1 MSSFQDFKDDIDEEF
16 IEFDEDFDVD
26 AMSEGEGDDE
36 EEEPGE
42 FETLVMNLCGQRMAE
57 NELLG
62 RVETEDEVFQA
73 VMGSTEIA
81 NYMVS
86 AGAIQ
91 SADDHA
97 NANDTVLKGVSQ
109 QEVDRAKTAL
119 ANSSVQIIAYTG
131 EQTMHDQVRNLL
143 IDALTHQGDTSD
155 PQVRAVNQKIVKA
168 AVNSDLSDIKRYY
181 TDKGMRFFGRSDCDE
196 RREENAWRR

>member
-1 MSSFQDFKDDIDEEF
+1 
-16 IEFDEDFDVD
+16 
-26 AMSEGEGDDE
+26 
-36 EEEPGE
+36 
-42 FETLVMNLCGQRMAE
+42 
-57 NELLG
+57 
-62 RVETEDEVFQA
+62 
-73 VMGSTEIA
+73 
-81 NYMVS
+81 MVS

-131 EQTMHDQVRNLL
+131 EQAMHDQVRNLL

-181 TDKGMRFFGRSDCDE
+181 TDKGMPFFGRSDCDE
-196 RREENAWRR
+196 RREGNAWRR

>member
-1 MSSFQDFKDDIDEEF
+1 MSSFQDFKDDNDEEF

-42 FETLVMNLCGQRMAE
+42 FETLVMNLCGQRIAE

-131 EQTMHDQVRNLL
+131 EQAMRPSAQFADRCTNTSGRHERPSSAGGQPEDR
-143 IDALTHQGDTSD
+143 QGSG
-155 PQVRAVNQKIVKA
+155 K
-168 AVNSDLSDIKRYY
+168 
-181 TDKGMRFFGRSDCDE
+181 FRSF
-196 RREENAWRR
+196 RHKTILYR